1 MRVKT
6 QYVCQSCGY
15 QAAKWHGR
23 CPGCGSWNSM
33 VEEIIPP
40 THEVGR
46 RLEKDASDAPR
57 PLDLSTLTE
66 RPEAFRRIPSGISE
80 WDRVLGGG
88 LVPGS
93 LILIGGEP
101 GVGKSTL
108 IMQVALRYAGQG
120 ETVLYVSGEE
130 SVEQV
135 GLRARRLGGDEKSF
149 YLLSE
154 SRLEHIADVARKLHV
169 RVLIID
175 SIQTMRHPDITS
187 APGSVAQVR
196 EGTTFLLDFAKTSG
210 VATLIVGHVTK
221 SGDIAGPRMLEHM
234 VDTVLYF
241 EGDRDH
247 FYRLLRAMKNRFGST
262 YELGVFE
269 MQDRGLIPHET
280 PGELFL
286 RERQEE
292 SIGSAVLVTIEGTR
306 PFLLEI
312 QALLVPSLYPA
323 PRRTASGYDLN
334 RLHMLLA
341 VLEKKAGLH
350 LMGQD
355 AYVNVVGGMR
365 IGEPAG
371 DLATALAIASSFRER
386 PLSARDVYLGE
397 IGLTGEV
404 RQIPRLLERLKEA
417 QSRGFRRA
425 LVPPKGDRVLEQGG
439 EKHISL
445 EVVPVQTI
453 QEALMVAFAY

>member
-6 QYVCQSCGY
+6 HYICQSCGY
-15 QAAKWHGR
+15 QAVKWHGR
-23 CPGCGSWNSM
+23 CPGCGSWNTM
-33 VEEIIPP
+33 VEEIISSEPA
-40 THEVGR
+40 TNR
-46 RLEKDASDAPR
+46 TASQKDTSVSTPMN
-57 PLDLSTLTE
+57 LSSIAQH
-66 RPEAFRRIPSGISE
+66 PEAFRRIASGIGE

-93 LILIGGEP
+93 LVLLGGEP

-108 IMQVALRYAGQG
+108 LMQVALHYAQDGQ
-120 ETVLYVSGEE
+120 TVLYVSGEE

-135 GLRARRLGGDEKSF
+135 GLRAQRLGGKEQHF

-154 SRLEHIADVARKLHV
+154 TRLEHIASSARKLKA
-169 RVLIID
+169 RILIID

-187 APGSVAQVR
+187 APGSVSQVR
-196 EGTTFLLDFAKTSG
+196 EATTFLLDFAKSSG

-269 MQDRGLIPHET
+269 IEERGLVPHAS
-280 PGELFL
+280 PGEIFL
-286 RERQEE
+286 SERQEK
-292 SIGSAVLVTIEGTR
+292 SIGSAVLVTMEGTR

-312 QALLVPSLYPA
+312 QALLVPTLYPA
-323 PRRTASGYDLN
+323 PRRTSSGYDLN

-355 AYVNVVGGMR
+355 AYINVVGGMR

-371 DLATALAIASSFRER
+371 DLAAALSIASSFRDL
-386 PLSARDVYLGE
+386 PLSARDIYLGE
-397 IGLTGEV
+397 IGLTGEI
-404 RQIPRLLERLKEA
+404 RQIPRLFERLKEA
-417 QSRGFRRA
+417 QNHGFQRA
-425 LVPPKGDRVLEQGG
+425 LVPPKSLALLEKGGDKRLSMEIIPVHTVREA
-439 EKHISL
+439 L
-445 EVVPVQTI
+445 EV
-453 QEALMVAFAY
+453 AFQ

>member
-6 QYVCQSCGY
+6 HYVCQNCGY

-23 CPGCGSWNSM
+23 CPGCGRWNTM
-33 VEEIIPP
+33 VEEMIPSEP
-40 THEVGR
+40 ATNR
-46 RLEKDASDAPR
+46 TAFQDDASVSAP
-57 PLDLSTLTE
+57 LNLTSIAQH
-66 RPEAFRRIPSGISE
+66 PEAFRRILSGIGE

-93 LILIGGEP
+93 LILLGGEP

-108 IMQVALRYAGQG
+108 LMQVALRYAQDG

-135 GLRARRLGGDEKSF
+135 GLRARRLGGQEQHF

-154 SRLEHIADVARKLHV
+154 TRLEHIVSSARHLKA
-169 RVLIID
+169 RILIID
-175 SIQTMRHPDITS
+175 SIQTMRHPDLTA
-187 APGSVAQVR
+187 APGSVSQVR
-196 EGTTFLLDFAKTSG
+196 EATSFLLDFAKSSG

-269 MQDRGLIPHET
+269 IEERGLVPHAS
-280 PGELFL
+280 PGEIFL
-286 RERQEE
+286 SERQEE
-292 SIGSAVLVTIEGTR
+292 SIGSAVFVTMEGTR

-312 QALLVPSLYPA
+312 QALLVPTLYPA
-323 PRRTASGYDLN
+323 PRRTSSGYDLN

-355 AYVNVVGGMR
+355 AYINVVGGMR

-371 DLATALAIASSFRER
+371 DLAAALAIASSFRDR
-386 PLSARDVYLGE
+386 PLSARDIYLGE
-397 IGLTGEV
+397 IGLTGEI
-404 RQIPRLLERLKEA
+404 RQIPRLFERLKEA
-417 QSRGFRRA
+417 QNHGFQRV
-425 LVPPKGDRVLEQGG
+425 LVPPHSAALLEKGG
-439 EKHISL
+439 EKRLSLTIIPVRTVREAL
-445 EVVPVQTI
+445 EV
-453 QEALMVAFAY
+453 AFQ